1 MASDIIVKGSTT
13 ATMIRRH
20 LLRQRK
26 IERHSA
32 TDSSVT
38 MGWKGLSNSG
48 ILDLLENSDI
58 GRPEKSMVFNRE
70 KKDLSGNLTERVATW
85 WLIVAASGVTLRAE
99 LDFGGFFL
107 VTASLAFF
115 FFGDGQ
121 SCTLPLC
128 SLAAV
133 TLCENRTTLFA
144 ALTIGVHG
152 HSVFAD
158 LHKECH
164 QHQNLLL

>member
-48 ILDLLENSDI
+48 ILDLLNSDI

-99 LDFGGFFL
+99 RDFGGFFL
-107 VTASLAFF
+107 VTASLALYL
-115 FFGDGQ
+115 
-121 SCTLPLC
+121 SAV
-128 SLAAV
+128 SL
-133 TLCENRTTLFA
+133 LS
-144 ALTIGVHG
+144 
-152 HSVFAD
+152 HSVRTGPPFS
-158 LHKECH
+158 
-164 QHQNLLL
+164 LL